1 MGVGGFLL
9 WKRFGPVSHP
19 AGVTIPTPP
28 QEKVHPPYLLRT
40 VRGQELYSR
49 AKIHLRGRVLKTKR
63 YHDADAPLAPMDLL
77 LGWGPMSDTSVIE
90 PLTFLLRDRT
100 FQISPETGSFVH
112 GYHILPAQREVGLIL
127 GTLRPGMLVELK
139 GDLFEV
145 RSGNRVLTTLA
156 PGSSGVEG
164 RLLFVEEATVLD
176 SPPRISA
183 AELEAWY
190 HQLEERRKQLDSNN
204 AKAVKAFNEE
214 AAFYLKLARPQPQ
227 P

>member
-1 MGVGGFLL
+1 
-9 WKRFGPVSHP
+9 
-19 AGVTIPTPP
+19 
-28 QEKVHPPYLLRT
+28 
-40 VRGQELYSR
+40 
-49 AKIHLRGRVLKTKR
+49 
-63 YHDADAPLAPMDLL
+63 
-77 LGWGPMSDTSVIE
+77 
-90 PLTFLLRDRT
+90 
-100 FQISPETGSFVH
+100 
-112 GYHILPAQREVGLIL
+112 
-127 GTLRPGMLVELK
+127 LVELK